1 LGGVH
6 LKTNCVDDAE
16 WCWQASSYPTTD
28 DDWSGFTKFLETFK
42 IDRCPDCARTNLHVH
57 CVHQHGGVKANDIHP
72 DMATR
77 RDRLREQLWRRR
89 ELYEDAAPSRA

>member
-1 LGGVH
+1 MFAGPRPARATSG
-6 LKTNCVDDAE
+6 AR
-16 WCWQASSYPTTD
+16 QAKALR
-28 DDWSGFTKFLETFK
+28 GFTKFLDTFK
-42 IDRCPDCARTNLHVH
+42 IDRCPDCARTNQHVH

-72 DMATR
+72 DMVTR